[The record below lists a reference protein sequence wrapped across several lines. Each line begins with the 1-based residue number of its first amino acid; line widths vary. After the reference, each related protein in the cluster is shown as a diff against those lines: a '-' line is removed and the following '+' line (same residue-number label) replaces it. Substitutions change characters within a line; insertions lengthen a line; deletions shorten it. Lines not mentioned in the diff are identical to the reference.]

1 MSSPQSLTKGQI
13 GVLALAALPMIAVGV
28 AGAIGTYANATSV
41 LHRSETALGVV
52 AAGEGATLVAALV
65 MIGVTMLG
73 QSAPTVIRAAL
84 WLLPSAAAVM
94 GIAIAPTVREA
105 IVYGMTPLAMTAA
118 AEGISFL
125 ARRIVVHRTGV
136 DAETLRRNAST
147 VQQLAYHQAR
157 AVNHPSDWARKLSE
171 RKAWRLAKRV
181 GVGDTELGAR
191 LVEVQRDRLREGA
204 DAALAGMYGGTLP
217 ELPAAEHQPEVT
229 TLAEHFADAAEVVA
243 DAMAEVT
250 IERAAPVPPPP
261 PVVPA
266 GARPLP
272 IVARPKPR
280 PELPPAIPVPV
291 VMPPVAELPPP
302 LYRWDN
308 ISGQLA
314 AAKVTAA
321 LPAETPRQVVTET
334 ITLTPADLRRE
345 ARKLDRDAVRSTRRR
360 VTIQT
365 LQTELGLS
373 RRDATALRT
382 EIVGGGGQA

>member
-1 MSSPQSLTKGQI
+1 MTRTLTKGQI
-13 GVLALAALPMIAVGV
+13 AVLVLAALPMIGVGV

-41 LHRSETALGVV
+41 LHRSQTALGVV

-73 QSAPTVIRAAL
+73 QASPTVVRAAL

-94 GIAIAPTVREA
+94 GITIAPTVREA
-105 IVYGMTPLAMTAA
+105 VVYGMTPLAMTAA

-136 DAETLRRNAST
+136 DAEAQRRNAAT
-147 VQQLAYHQAR
+147 VQRLAYHQAR
-157 AVNHPSDWARKLSE
+157 AANHPSEWARKLSE
-171 RKAWRLAKRV
+171 RAAWRLAKRV

-191 LVEVQRDRLREGA
+191 LVEVQRDRLRDGA

-217 ELPAAEHQPEVT
+217 ELPAAEPEPEVT
-229 TLAEHFADAAEVVA
+229 TLAEHFADAAGVV
-243 DAMAEVT
+243 AEVT
-250 IERAAPVPPPP
+250 IERATPVPPPP

-272 IVARPKPR
+272 IVARPEPL
-280 PELPPAIPVPV
+280 PELPPAAPPPV
-291 VMPPVAELPPP
+291 VIPPVTELPPS
-302 LYRWDN
+302 LYEWDEVL
-308 ISGQLA
+308 GRLVDV
-314 AAKVTAA
+314 KVTTA

-345 ARKLDRDAVRSTRRR
+345 ARKLDREAVRSTRRR

-373 RRDATALRT
+373 RRDAAALRT
-382 EIVGGGGQA
+382 EIVGGGGQP